1 MYRIMPAL
9 FLGLSAASAS
19 TAADPHQLDKTH
31 ADLLFSISHAG
42 FTEKHGFFC
51 DLDATLQY
59 DVEHPEKSQVAVT
72 VKMDSIDTG
81 SAQRDSELRS
91 DKFFE
96 VAKYP
101 EMRFVSTKVT
111 PGPKDSLRIEGDLTL
126 HGVTKPFTLH
136 ARLNKSAANPFDKKP
151 TLGFSASGSLKRTDF
166 GISTYVPIIGDV
178 VAITI
183 DAEFNRKS

>member
-31 ADLLFSISHAG
+31 GDLLFSI
-42 FTEKHGFFC
+42 
-51 DLDATLQY
+51 
-59 DVEHPEKSQVAVT
+59 
-72 VKMDSIDTG
+72 
-81 SAQRDSELRS
+81 
-91 DKFFE
+91 
-96 VAKYP
+96 
-101 EMRFVSTKVT
+101 
-111 PGPKDSLRIEGDLTL
+111 
-126 HGVTKPFTLH
+126 
-136 ARLNKSAANPFDKKP
+136 
-151 TLGFSASGSLKRTDF
+151 SGSLKRTDF